1 MCGLCHFWCLMK
13 SHVADWR
20 FKVYCLRIEPSTAA
34 AVCITDHVT
43 DLVIGGTTYKSGSG
57 YQFSGL
63 DSPSDMSAGSFDL
76 EGILDVAGID
86 RDALASG
93 IYDDAKVYL
102 FATTWH
108 TPIADEE
115 PVAKA
120 LLGKVELKDGRYKIP
135 SMMLIDALSQTTG
148 KTFSANCK
156 NTFGGTEFGG
166 CHKVPT
172 VRTATVASVISRYS
186 FTVTGITDPD
196 AFFTAGQS
204 RFTSGPNAPLKAQR
218 IKTYAA
224 GVVTLYDAAYYAVQV
239 GDTVTLTE
247 GCQLRLEDCKA
258 KGNILR
264 FGGFSFVPTSHQA
277 TKWGT

>member
-1 MCGLCHFWCLMK
+1 MRGLCHFWCPMK

-20 FKVYCLRIEPSTAA
+20 FKVYCLRIEPSSAA

-43 DLVIGGTTYKSGSG
+43 YLVIDGTTYKSGSG

-63 DSPSDMSAGSFDL
+63 DGPSDMSAGSFDL
-76 EGILDVAGID
+76 EGVLDVAGID

-93 IYDDAKVYL
+93 IYDGAKVYL

-108 TPIADEE
+108 SPIADEE
-115 PVAKA
+115 PIAKA
-120 LLGKVELKDGRYKIP
+120 LLGATELKDDRYKCEV
-135 SMMLIDALSQTTG
+135 MMLIDALSQTTG
-148 KTFSANCK
+148 KTYSANCK
-156 NTFGGTEFGG
+156 KTFGGMEFGG
-166 CHKVPT
+166 CQKAAT
-172 VRTATVASVISRYS
+172 VRAATVASVIDRYS
-186 FTVTGITDPD
+186 YTVTGITDPD

-204 RFTSGPNAPLKAQR
+204 KFTNGPNAALKAQR

-224 GVVTLYDAAYYAVQV
+224 GMVTLHDAAYYAVQV